1 MVSTQKDPVLA
12 VLSLSGGNDGLNT
25 VIPYSNPLYRDYR
38 PTLGIPEGQII
49 PINDDLGFHPTMGP
63 LKKFW
68 DEGKLAIFL
77 GVGYD
82 NPSYSHFRSMDIW
95 HTCEP
100 DKIGTEGWLGR
111 VLKEIDPSAENVLC
125 GVNFG
130 RGLPRALV
138 MEGVPVAS
146 VGNLETYGLLTGID
160 GESQRD
166 QALDVFGRMYSPAMG
181 SGAVMDYIHST
192 GTNALKGA
200 DILATA
206 PDKYTSEVEYSN
218 TVVGQYMK
226 NIAQTHLA
234 EFGSRVLYT
243 TSPYNSFDTHANQAP
258 ALRPVER
265 RVQQRGYL
273 LPGPAEPQR
282 QRQRDAAHVHRV
294 WPPHLRQRF
303 RHRPRRRRHRLGCGR
318 ARQGRHLRR
327 VPVPGTRPAGRGGQ
341 PPLRHGLPLHLHH
354 HRGRLV
360 QDGLPA
366 QRRRFL
372 REGQLP
378 VGPQEQSLFDSG
390 KSVVPAKPG
399 TSNPAMTVGAGLKS
413 APTWAIQAV
422 RLFNRNDT
430 KQKDEVRA

>member
-25 VIPYSNPLYRDYR
+25 VIPFTNPLYKDYR
-38 PTLGIPEGQII
+38 PTLGIADSQVL
-49 PINDDLGFHPTMGP
+49 PITDSLGFHPTMGP
-63 LKKFW
+63 LKKYW
-68 DEGKLAIFL
+68 DAGKLAIFL

-100 DKIGTEGWLGR
+100 DAIGTEGWLGR
-111 VLKEIDPSAENVLC
+111 ALKEMDPNADNVLS

-160 GESQRD
+160 GEGQRE

-181 SGAVMDYIHST
+181 RGAVLDYIHST

-206 PDKYTSEVEYSN
+206 PDKYTSNVEYSA

-243 TSPYNSFDTHANQAP
+243 TSPYNSFDTHANQASLHSGLWTDVSNNVDTFITDLKEHN
-258 ALRPVER
+258 ASDNVLLFMFTEFGR
-265 RVQQRGYL
+265 RITDNGS
-273 LPGPAEPQR
+273 
-282 QRQRDAAHVHRV
+282 
-294 WPPHLRQRF
+294 
-303 RHRPRRRRHRLGCGR
+303 
-318 ARQGRHLRR
+318 
-327 VPVPGTRPAGRGGQ
+327 GTD
-341 PPLRHGLPLHLHH
+341 H
-354 HRGRLV
+354 
-360 QDGLPA
+360 
-366 QRRRFL
+366 
-372 REGQLP
+372 
-378 VGPQEQSLFDSG
+378 
-390 KSVVPAKPG
+390 
-399 TSNPAMTVGAGLKS
+399 GAGGI
-413 APTWAIQAV
+413 AFAIGDHVKGGIYGEYPSLEPGQQEEGGNL
-422 RLFNRNDT
+422 RFNMDFRSIYTTVLEDWFGLDAQPIVGGNFE
-430 KQKDEVRA
+430 KVKFL

>member
-77 GVGYD
+77 GVGYQ

-111 VLKEIDPSAENVLC
+111 VLKEIDPNAENVLT

-160 GESQRD
+160 GEEQRND
-166 QALDVFGRMYSPAMG
+166 ALDVFGRMYSPAMG
-181 SGAVMDYIHST
+181 TGAVMDYIHST

-206 PDKYTSEVEYSN
+206 PDKYTSSVEYSN

-234 EFGSRVLYT
+234 GFGSRVLYT
-243 TSPYNSFDTHANQAP
+243 TSPYNSFDTHANQAS
-258 ALRPVER
+258 L
-265 RVQQRGYL
+265 
-273 LPGPAEPQR
+273 
-282 QRQRDAAHVHRV
+282 HS
-294 WPPHLRQRF
+294 
-303 RHRPRRRRHRLGCGR
+303 
-318 ARQGRHLRR
+318 
-327 VPVPGTRPAGRGGQ
+327 
-341 PPLRHGLPLHLHH
+341 GLWTD
-354 HRGRLV
+354 V
-360 QDGLPA
+360 SNNVDTFYQD
-366 QRRRFL
+366 L
-372 REGQLP
+372 REHNASDEVMLLMFTEFGRRISDN
-378 VGPQEQSLFDSG
+378 GSG
-390 KSVVPAKPG
+390 
-399 TSNPAMTVGAGLKS
+399 TDHGAGGIAFVVGEHVKGGIYGEYPSLEPGQQEEGGNLKYGMDFRS
-413 APTWAIQAV
+413 IYTTIVEDFYKMDPQPIV
-422 RLFNRNDT
+422 GGSFEKISFL
-430 KQKDEVRA
+430 

>member
-49 PINDDLGFHPTMGP
+49 PLNDDLGFHPTMGP

-111 VLKEIDPSAENVLC
+111 VLKEIDPSAENVLT

-160 GESQRD
+160 GEDQRNE
-166 QALDVFGRMYSPAMG
+166 ALDVFGRMYSPAMG
-181 SGAVMDYIHST
+181 SGAVLDYIHST

-206 PDKYTSEVEYSN
+206 PDKYTSNVEYSN

-243 TSPYNSFDTHANQAP
+243 TSPYNSFDTHANQAT
-258 ALRPVER
+258 LHSGLWGDVSNNVETFFQDLKDHNASDNVMLLMFTEFGR
-265 RVQQRGYL
+265 RISDNGS
-273 LPGPAEPQR
+273 
-282 QRQRDAAHVHRV
+282 
-294 WPPHLRQRF
+294 
-303 RHRPRRRRHRLGCGR
+303 
-318 ARQGRHLRR
+318 
-327 VPVPGTRPAGRGGQ
+327 GTD
-341 PPLRHGLPLHLHH
+341 H
-354 HRGRLV
+354 
-360 QDGLPA
+360 
-366 QRRRFL
+366 
-372 REGQLP
+372 
-378 VGPQEQSLFDSG
+378 
-390 KSVVPAKPG
+390 
-399 TSNPAMTVGAGLKS
+399 GAGGIAFVVGDHVKGGIYGQYPSLEPSQQEEGGNLKYNMDFRS
-413 APTWAIQAV
+413 IYTTVVEDFFKMDPQPIV
-422 RLFNRNDT
+422 GGSFEKMSFL
-430 KQKDEVRA
+430 

>member
-25 VIPYSNPLYRDYR
+25 VIPYNNPLYRDFR

-49 PINDDLGFHPTMGP
+49 PINDQLGFHPTMGP
-63 LKKFW
+63 LKKYW

-111 VLKEIDPSAENVLC
+111 VLKEIDPNADNVLC

-160 GESQRD
+160 GDDQRN

-243 TSPYNSFDTHANQAP
+243 TSPYNSFDTHANQASLHSGLWSDVSNNVDTFYQD
-258 ALRPVER
+258 LRDHNASDNVMLLMFTEFGR
-265 RVQQRGYL
+265 RITDNGS
-273 LPGPAEPQR
+273 
-282 QRQRDAAHVHRV
+282 
-294 WPPHLRQRF
+294 
-303 RHRPRRRRHRLGCGR
+303 
-318 ARQGRHLRR
+318 
-327 VPVPGTRPAGRGGQ
+327 GTD
-341 PPLRHGLPLHLHH
+341 H
-354 HRGRLV
+354 
-360 QDGLPA
+360 
-366 QRRRFL
+366 
-372 REGQLP
+372 
-378 VGPQEQSLFDSG
+378 
-390 KSVVPAKPG
+390 
-399 TSNPAMTVGAGLKS
+399 GAGGIAFVMGEHVKGGIYGEYPSLEPGQQEEGGNLRYNMDFRSIYTTVVEDWFKMDAQPIVGGS
-413 APTWAIQAV
+413 FEKINF
-422 RLFNRNDT
+422 L
-430 KQKDEVRA
+430 